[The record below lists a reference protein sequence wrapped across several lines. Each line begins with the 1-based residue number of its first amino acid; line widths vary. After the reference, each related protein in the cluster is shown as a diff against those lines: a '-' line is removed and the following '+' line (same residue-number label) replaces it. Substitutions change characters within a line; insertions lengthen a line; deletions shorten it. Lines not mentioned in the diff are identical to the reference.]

1 VPVFRFADCA
11 GFALGVFHV
20 VSGAPIPVDSTR
32 QFDVG
37 REDASL
43 AMEEFSQVKYIC
55 SNWV

>member
-1 VPVFRFADCA
+1 VPVFRFANCA
-11 GFALGVFHV
+11 VVALGVFHV
-20 VSGAPIPVDSTR
+20 VTGVPIPVDSTR
-32 QFDVG
+32 QIDVG